1 MLTCDMVRRKKLDV
15 CLYDVF
21 REVILLRYI
30 FSHKIF
36 QISFIAPDVQL
47 RFNFAFVPREHIFG
61 MQLLI

>member
-1 MLTCDMVRRKKLDV
+1 MRHGTKKKAG
-15 CLYDVF
+15 CLFVVF

-36 QISFIAPDVQL
+36 QIIFIAPDVQL
-47 RFNFAFVPREHIFG
+47 HFNFAFVSREHIFG